1 MRFPAVQIQ
10 QPKRPSPAADFLRSL
25 VTPPPVPMER
35 SDPPKRQELP
45 VDLDQRV
52 RLIGEW

>member
-10 QPKRPSPAADFLRSL
+10 QPKRPSPVADFVRSL
-25 VTPPPVPMER
+25 VTPPPLPQER
-35 SDPPKRQELP
+35 NDPAKRQELP

>member
-1 MRFPAVQIQ
+1 MRFPAVQIR
-10 QPKRPSPAADFLRSL
+10 QPKRPSPAADFVRRL
-25 VTPPPVPMER
+25 VAPPPFTPEPNVPA
-35 SDPPKRQELP
+35 DRQELP